1 MNAELDILISRYLDG
16 TASSE
21 EIDAL
26 EQRIGGDRLVAGEVY
41 QAAYLDALLRDAL
54 VPAQAS
60 ANDLA
65 GDAGP
70 IPLFGRTPAA
80 ASQRSFDE
88 KREPDQAYRMRPRF
102 SPLVRWGAIAASLLL
117 AAAIVWRV
125 ARVGS
130 NSTPEVAAKQTEKG
144 PSIARI
150 VEGGPGVTV
159 ERATG
164 PWASNEPLA
173 VADRVQT
180 ATNATAIVA
189 YDTESTRM
197 RLAPNTGI
205 RLISDLPGQGKRW
218 ELYSGALSCQVDHQ
232 SPDRPL
238 ILMTPQAKATVVG
251 TKFDLKATAGWTRL
265 EVTDGTVRMTRLSDN
280 ATVYVS
286 AGQYVEVSA
295 PGAAAPQ
302 WAAAPAG
309 DNVGAFWSTKIKPAG
324 ISE

>member
-1 MNAELDILISRYLDG
+1 
-16 TASSE
+16 
-21 EIDAL
+21 
-26 EQRIGGDRLVAGEVY
+26 
-41 QAAYLDALLRDAL
+41 
-54 VPAQAS
+54 
-60 ANDLA
+60 
-65 GDAGP
+65 
-70 IPLFGRTPAA
+70 
-80 ASQRSFDE
+80 
-88 KREPDQAYRMRPRF
+88 MRPKF

-125 ARVGS
+125 AHVGP
-130 NSTPEVAAKQTEKG
+130 NANHEIADKQTTKG
-144 PSIARI
+144 PSIARL
-150 VEGGPGVTV
+150 VEGGPGVVV

-164 PWASNEPLA
+164 PWASDQPLA

-180 ATNATAIVA
+180 TNATATVA

-232 SPDRPL
+232 APDRPL

-251 TKFDLKATAGWTRL
+251 TKFDLKATADWTRL

-280 ATVYVS
+280 ATVDVS

-295 PGAAAPQ
+295 PGATAPR
-302 WAAAPAG
+302 WATAPAG